1 MENKLLAYY
10 LNKFKRLRRDHKH
23 GGAPHKPI
31 LLLSIIQLIDENVI
45 SNNRIHITPQLV
57 AKFKDFWRILVNT
70 PHNPNFSLPFFHLR
84 SEGFWHLINK
94 PGFEIALTKSHS
106 IRSFRNLKSAV
117 NYASFDDNLYK
128 LLTEAENRELFKFT
142 ILEKYFPKASNS
154 YLNQKQYD
162 IFQQHEL
169 EILNEDPEI
178 YIQKIKSIEASMD
191 AEEIE
196 EERFIRNGAFRE
208 QVLKSYQYS
217 CSISGLSITSTA
229 NISIIDAC
237 HIMPFSESY
246 NDHITNG
253 IALCP
258 NLHRAYD
265 RGLLT
270 FNDDYTVKISND
282 FIE

>member
-1 MENKLLAYY
+1 MK
-10 LNKFKRLRRDHKH
+10 
-23 GGAPHKPI
+23 
-31 LLLSIIQLIDENVI
+31 
-45 SNNRIHITPQLV
+45 
-57 AKFKDFWRILVNT
+57 
-70 PHNPNFSLPFFHLR
+70 SL
-84 SEGFWHLINK
+84 
-94 PGFEIALTKSHS
+94 LTKSHS

-191 AEEIE
+191 EEEIE

-270 FNDDYTVKISND
+270 FNDDYTVKISNISNEIISLKTEFGNTD
-282 FIE
+282 SENMIYPAIVVFSGIIILLIAGYIKLKNYKIAQPDEKI